1 MEKREREEKRGKM
14 SDGRRRRK
22 NRQTAALA
30 CFDRKNKKRRAPDS
44 LEPAQTAPIDRCLGF
59 SAHTTNSP
67 CVGRDTR
74 KPPLFPA
81 LPLSPLPVA
90 VDVVVVVE
98 DASSTTAPLS
108 PLGTGTGGGDEGSAD
123 LRAGPER
130 PRYDHIDVEE
140 REEKETKR
148 ENGEAL
154 FFFEPGKKNRSDR
167 AEPTNGLSTFFRP
180 SSLLFSL
187 PSTIS
192 SLLLFCWYKMENRE
206 REKKASRRS
215 ANERESSSRPLSAAS
230 SPLFVVV
237 FQLQRFFL

>member
-1 MEKREREEKRGKM
+1 M
-14 SDGRRRRK
+14 SDGRKRRK

-59 SAHTTNSP
+59 SGHTTNSP

-123 LRAGPER
+123 LGAGPER

-167 AEPTNGLSTFFRP
+167 AKPTNGLSTFFRP

-187 PSTIS
+187 PSFYFVGIRWKTERERRRPPVARRTS
-192 SLLLFCWYKMENRE
+192 ERAAPGLSLLLPLLFSWSFFSCRDFFFKSI
-206 REKKASRRS
+206 KKGKR
-215 ANERESSSRPLSAAS
+215 
-230 SPLFVVV
+230 
-237 FQLQRFFL
+237 